1 MLQGTYTPGN
11 HRTWG
16 FFSTF
21 IYIAFFFF
29 VDGSESSGNDF
40 YLNDNL
46 EETLKSSQVIRSI
59 LLCIYMI
66 KYLEYKIIVETYK
79 NIVVLNI
86 WLALSMLNS
95 LFYSSLLFL
104 VFTICE

>member
-1 MLQGTYTPGN
+1 MLQGTYIHQGIIELEA
-11 HRTWG
+11 
-16 FFSTF
+16 FFNF
-21 IYIAFFFF
+21 YLYCFFF

-79 NIVVLNI
+79 NIVVLI
-86 WLALSMLNS
+86 FDVL
-95 LFYSSLLFL
+95 YQ
-104 VFTICE
+104 C

>member
-1 MLQGTYTPGN
+1 MLQGTYIHQGIIELEA
-11 HRTWG
+11 

-21 IYIAFFFF
+21 IYIAFFF

-59 LLCIYMI
+59 NFAVCIYMI
-66 KYLEYKIIVETYK
+66 KYLEYKIMVETYK

-86 WLALSMLNS
+86 
-95 LFYSSLLFL
+95 
-104 VFTICE
+104 